1 MSAELAAIRASYEDL
16 GMTPEE
22 IAEDRGL
29 QLEAV
34 QAGLLQ
40 CSPKYRKVV
49 VRDTPEGDK
58 SDISDEQLKRVTDVI
73 LDIALSSEDDGLRL
87 KAAMYIRDDKKG
99 RRDAVKAVSNV
110 QNNIFQINNAIRNAR
125 EGALKLKQAVLA

>member
-40 CSPKYRKVV
+40 SSPKYRKL
-49 VRDTPEGDK
+49 VRTDSEDGDQ
-58 SDISDEQLKRVTDVI
+58 SDITDEQLKRVTDVI
-73 LDIALSSEDDGLRL
+73 FDIALGSEDDGLRL

-99 RRDAVKAVSNV
+99 RRDAVK
-110 QNNIFQINNAIRNAR
+110 NIQGTQVNILQFNQAIRCAR
-125 EGALKLKQAVLA
+125 EGAAKLKQTVEV